1 VTALWTAADIV
12 AATGGAA
19 RRDFAAGGVS
29 IDSRTVARGDL
40 FVALQ
45 GPNFDGHAFV
55 GDALAKGAAGAL
67 VAPSSAT
74 LPTDLPGDAPLVVVG
89 DTLAALTAL
98 GRAAR
103 RRSLARIIAV
113 TGSVGK
119 TGTKEALRLALSG
132 QGLTHASVGS
142 FNNQWGVPLSLAR
155 MPRDA
160 AFGIF
165 ELGMNHAGELAEL
178 SPIARPHVALIT
190 TIEAAHLGYFASL
203 EAIADAK
210 AEIFD
215 GVEPGGAA
223 VLNRDNAH
231 FARLAAAAK
240 RRGIARI
247 LDFGEHREAA
257 VRLLDCQLAATTSAV
272 TASVMGEALDYT
284 LALPGRHWV
293 MNSLAVLGAVK
304 AVGGDVGAAA
314 ASFAQ
319 LAGLPGRGLRHT
331 VALPGG
337 SFDLIDESYN
347 ASPAAVRAAIA
358 VLGAADIALGGRRI
372 AVLGN
377 MLELGADSARLHAEL
392 ADPLVKARIS
402 RVYTVGDDMALLHAA
417 LPARLRGE
425 HCATSAEMAEII
437 AAALRPGDVV
447 TVKGSLGSRMAI
459 IVKRLLAPPLRAG
472 TTTSSIPCAAAE

>member
-1 VTALWTAADIV
+1 MTALWTARDLA
-12 AATGGAA
+12 AATGGTLS
-19 RRDFAAGGVS
+19 RDFTAEGVS
-29 IDSRTVARGDL
+29 IDSRTATAGDL

-55 GDALAKGAAGAL
+55 ADALAKGAAGAL
-67 VAPSSAT
+67 VAETPAG
-74 LPTDLPGDAPLVVVG
+74 LAGDAPLLVVA
-89 DTLAALTAL
+89 DTLAALAAL

-103 RRSLARIIAV
+103 QRSRAIIIAV

-119 TGTKEALRLALSG
+119 TGTKEALRLALDG
-132 QGLTHASVGS
+132 QGLTHASLAS

-155 MPRDA
+155 MPREA
-160 AFGIF
+160 SFGIF

-178 SPIARPHVALIT
+178 SRLTRPHVALIT

-215 GVEPGGAA
+215 GVEPGGTA
-223 VLNRDNAH
+223 VLNRDNAF
-231 FARLAAAAK
+231 FARLAQAA
-240 RRGIARI
+240 RRCGIARTI
-247 LDFGEHREAA
+247 DFGEHGEAA
-257 VRLLDCQLAATTSAV
+257 IRLLDCRLGPTASAV

-284 LALPGRHWV
+284 MALPGRHWV
-293 MNSLAVLGAVK
+293 MNSLAVLGVVK

-314 ASFAQ
+314 AAFAQ
-319 LAGLPGRGLRHT
+319 LSGLPGRGRRHA
-331 VALPGG
+331 VALRGG

-358 VLGAADIALGGRRI
+358 VLGGAAVAPGGRRI

-377 MLELGADSARLHAEL
+377 MLELGAASGRLHAEL
-392 ADPLVKARIS
+392 AAPLVAADIAL
-402 RVYTVGDDMALLHAA
+402 VFTVGDDMARLHAA
-417 LPARLRGE
+417 LPERMRGV
-425 HCATSAEMAEII
+425 HCDTAVEMASVI

-447 TVKGSLGSRMAI
+447 TVKGSLGTRMAV
-459 IVKRLLAPPLRAG
+459 IVKHLVAGEPAPVA
-472 TTTSSIPCAAAE
+472 SCEAAR

>member
-1 VTALWTAADIV
+1 MTALWIASDIV
-12 AATGGAA
+12 AATGGKAT
-19 RRDFAAGGVS
+19 RDFRAAGVS
-29 IDSRTVARGDL
+29 IDSRTVMPGDL
-40 FVALQ
+40 FIALE
-45 GPNFDGHAFV
+45 GPNFDGHDFVANAF
-55 GDALAKGAAGAL
+55 ANGAAAAL
-67 VAPSSAT
+67 VARIPSGLAA
-74 LPTDLPGDAPLVVVG
+74 DAPLLVVA

-103 RRSLARIIAV
+103 QRSVARIVAV

-155 MPRDA
+155 MPREA

-165 ELGMNHAGELAEL
+165 ELGMNHEGELAAL

-190 TIEAAHLGYFASL
+190 TIEAVHLGYFPSL

-215 GVEPGGAA
+215 GIEPGGAA
-223 VLNRDNAH
+223 VLNRDNTY
-231 FARLAAAAK
+231 FVRLAKAAE
-240 RRGIARI
+240 RRGITRI
-247 LDFGEHREAA
+247 IDFGEEREAA
-257 VRLLDCQLAATTSAV
+257 VRLLDCRLAATASAV
-272 TASVMGEALDYT
+272 TASVMGEVLDYT
-284 LALPGRHWV
+284 IALPGRHWV

-304 AVGGDVGAAA
+304 AVGGDIGAAA

-319 LAGLPGRGLRHT
+319 LTGLPGRGRRHT
-331 VALPGG
+331 IALHGG

-358 VLGAADIALGGRRI
+358 VLGAADITLGGRRI

-377 MLELGADSARLHAEL
+377 MLELGPDSGRLHAEL
-392 ADPLVKARIS
+392 VDPLVKAKIA

-417 LPARLRGE
+417 LPARMRGE
-425 HCATSAEMAEII
+425 HRATSTEMAEII

-459 IVKRLLAPPLRAG
+459 IVKRLLAGDAASP
-472 TTTSSIPCAAAE
+472 TPCAAAE